1 MVSSPANP
9 LESALERLA
18 VATWDR
24 LRDIKAF
31 SQRPEPFNSVRL
43 GETTITD
50 LAMLD
55 LCRQGLTR
63 SIFLQT
69 PQHVERFRGTDFE
82 WWLGSRRTGW
92 FRLAV
97 QAKKLD
103 MKQDRYV
110 SLAYKPK
117 GVLQV
122 KTLENYA
129 SRNRA
134 TALYCLYNYS
144 GGVDGPRHWHCCQ
157 RSFRAEELGCS
168 LARPSRV
175 RQAIRRV
182 GKRTFDFLHQCS
194 STLPWQCMA
203 SCPKVRGA
211 FSDARRLY
219 GLQQAGHADVGDIPF
234 PLIDLWSYYPELPP
248 YRPRSRF
255 GRVFLPHFGDGLDD
269 EMARYNIEVVDFDDS
284 LAEFYNLEVG
294 VPRAI
299 NVTDLGI

>member
-1 MVSSPANP
+1 MTSTPANP
-9 LESALERLA
+9 LEAALERLA

-69 PQHVERFRGTDFE
+69 PQRMERFWGTDFE

-103 MKQDRYV
+103 MKQGRYV
-110 SLAYKPK
+110 SFAHKSN
-117 GVLQV
+117 GVPQIN
-122 KTLENYA
+122 TLEKYA
-129 SRNRA
+129 SQNRA

-144 GGVDGPRHWHCCQ
+144 GGVDGRRHWHCCQ
-157 RSFRAEELGCS
+157 RTFRAEELGCS
-168 LARPSRV
+168 LVRPSRV

-182 GKRTFDFLHQCS
+182 GKRTFGFIHLS
-194 STLPWQCMA
+194 SNALPWQCMA
-203 SCPKVRGA
+203 TCPRLRDA
-211 FSDARRLY
+211 FNEARKPS
-219 GLQQAGHADVGDIPF
+219 GLQREAQLVEPF
-234 PLIDLWSYYPELPP
+234 PLIDLSSYYPELPP
-248 YRPRSRF
+248 YRPQVRRGWLSLQNLR
-255 GRVFLPHFGDGLDD
+255 GWADD
-269 EMARYNIEVVDFDDS
+269 EMAAYDIEVVEYDDS
-284 LAEFYNLEVG
+284 LAEFYDLEVG
-294 VPRAI
+294 IPRAI
-299 NVTDLGI
+299 NVTDLGPWG